1 MIQKRCDV
9 SMSSC
14 CGGRDI
20 PMGYALWEYTG
31 SAWKLRK
38 DASIPG
44 AQPSAPPQ
52 MPGLFRGQIRA
63 TPSIV
68 MTEQSS

>member
-1 MIQKRCDV
+1 MIQRRSDV
-9 SMSSC
+9 YMGTC
-14 CGGRDI
+14 CWGRGI

-31 SAWKLRK
+31 NAWELRK

-44 AQPSAPPQ
+44 AQPSDPPQ

-68 MTEQSS
+68 MMEQSS